1 MTRPDRRYDEH
12 FLHSARTILEEMR
25 LDALVVTDLLSIRH
39 LCGFT
44 GTNGVLALRGEDAVF
59 FTDSRYTLQ
68 ARAETF
74 GVEVRE
80 AADVDGALCE
90 SLGAGGVGYAGF
102 EAETLMLARW
112 KRLRSLLGR
121 IDLVDVEGRITR
133 LRLCKSSGEAARL
146 REAARLAE
154 EAFREAATS
163 VRPGVT
169 EAEIA
174 RRFHE
179 AVLRRGADGLAFD
192 TIIAGGPN
200 GALPHAR
207 PGPRPVEDGDLVVF
221 DFGVRLDGYCSDE
234 TVTVPVGKVEG
245 EAREVY
251 GVVLA
256 AQRSALAAVRPGAPL
271 AEVDRAA
278 RAVIGAAGYGDF
290 FGHGTGHGVGLA
302 VHEPPTVGPRSRDEA
317 REGMVFTV
325 EPGIYLAGRFGVR
338 IEDTVHVTGE
348 GFYPVTTLSKAWED
362 VRA

>member
-1 MTRPDRRYDEH
+1 
-12 FLHSARTILEEMR
+12 MR

-44 GTNGVLALRGEDAVF
+44 GTSGALALRGGEAVF

-68 ARAETF
+68 ARRETF

-80 AADVDGALCE
+80 AADIDGALCE
-90 SLGAGGVGYAGF
+90 SLVSSGVGYAGF
-102 EAETLMLARW
+102 EAEALTFARW
-112 KRLRSLLGR
+112 RRLKSLLGR
-121 IDLVDVEGRITR
+121 IDLVDVEGRVTR
-133 LRLCKSSGEAARL
+133 LRLRKTPGEVARL

-154 EAFREAATS
+154 EAFREAAELL
-163 VRPGVT
+163 RPGVT
-169 EAEIA
+169 EAEVA

-179 AVLRRGADGLAFD
+179 AVLRRGSDGLAFD
-192 TIIAGGPN
+192 TIVAAGPN
-200 GALPHAR
+200 GALPHAHPGTR
-207 PGPRPVEDGDLVVF
+207 PIEEGDLVVF

-278 RAVIGAAGYGDF
+278 RDTIREAGYGDF

-302 VHEPPTVGPRSRDEA
+302 VHESPTVSPRSRDTA

-325 EPGIYLAGRFGVR
+325 EPGVYLAGRFGVR
-338 IEDTVHVTGE
+338 IEDTVEVTGE
-348 GFYPVTTLSKAWED
+348 GYAPVTALPKDWDALRPD
-362 VRA
+362 